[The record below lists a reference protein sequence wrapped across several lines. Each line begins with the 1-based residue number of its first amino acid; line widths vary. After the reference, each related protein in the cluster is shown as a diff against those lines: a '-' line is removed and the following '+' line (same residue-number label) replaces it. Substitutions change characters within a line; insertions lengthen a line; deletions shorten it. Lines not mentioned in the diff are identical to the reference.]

1 MGNVIKNDMAA
12 LRSLNQLNKNS
23 QLLGKSLQRVASG
36 MKINSAAD
44 SASAYSISEKMRI
57 QIRALNQCS
66 DNTKTGSDM
75 LKIAEGAVDN
85 QIDLIKRMKEIALD
99 AANDTNTDVDRAT
112 MQKEVN
118 ARMMELNDISYSTNY
133 NGRQLL
139 NGAVPGTQVTQFN
152 AGANPVQNTT
162 PIVTEPPTPGDPNKY
177 NGAHNQSYNLPV
189 YDAGSY
195 YTGKVYDPNTTVW
208 TQMTSTASIVAGSTV
223 YDSQGNPY
231 TTFAD
236 ANNNN
241 AISVTINGVNQVVG
255 MGFTPY
261 EQTLAPVS
269 VGNLTNGAQYVRGNN
284 QYPASP
290 QDIKT
295 YTPEYLPDGKTQILN
310 DSPVNGG
317 NPSFYD
323 IKLPST
329 NLPTSLDQQGFSMIC
344 NAGCAQFVAIQFD
357 VNAPADTATYYKDPN
372 SQKECYVVGIAG
384 CTTVDDVY
392 KSMQAGITAE
402 AIKVVSQAQGSN
414 PVQISANHGMSLNFY
429 TDQNNNVRVYAMKDG
444 GELDLYDGVIGQ
456 IETTGGRRPYQNL
469 TIQGDTT
476 ASQYTNLHFPNT
488 TLDALFPSQTTDWDI
503 EPTDADYPDP
513 WPAGYEED
521 RTWPPEWGEDYIK
534 TSTLDAKRK
543 RLFREEVWPYP
554 VKGALSSG
562 TCVSTREKATKF
574 ISSLDQAL
582 KYLTNAATTL
592 GVQRTRLEAMNDN
605 IVTSHENTTSAESV
619 IRDADMAKEM
629 YNYTKYNVLSQAAQ
643 SMLSQANQNTSGSL
657 NLLQ

>member
-36 MKINSAAD
+36 MKINNAAD
-44 SASAYSISEKMRI
+44 SASAYSISEKMRV

-99 AANDTNTDVDRAT
+99 SANDTNTDVDRAT

-162 PIVTEPPTPGDPNKY
+162 QIVTEPQVLGDNNTYKT
-177 NGAHNQSYNLPV
+177 LPV
-189 YDAGSY
+189 YNTDSY
-195 YTGKVYDPNTTVW
+195 TETVYDPNNVTW
-208 TQMTSTASIVAGSTV
+208 TPHANPSTIGANTTV
-223 YDSQGNPY
+223 YDSNGNAY
-231 TTFAD
+231 TTFID
-236 ANNNN
+236 TNNNN
-241 AISVTINGVNQVVG
+241 AISVTVGTTNLVVG
-255 MGFTPY
+255 NGFTPY
-261 EQTLAPVS
+261 VGTLATIPVTS
-269 VGNLTNGAQYVRGNN
+269 LANGAQYSTGST
-284 QYPASP
+284 YPQP
-290 QDIKT
+290 ILN
-295 YTPEYLPDGKTQILN
+295 YTPDYLPDGKTQILK
-310 DSPVNGG
+310 DSPSKSG
-317 NPSFYD
+317 NSTFYD

-329 NLPTSLDQQGFSMIC
+329 NLPTSLDQQGFSLIC
-344 NAGCAQFVAIQFD
+344 NLSCGQFVTIQFD
-357 VNAPADTATYYKDPN
+357 ANAPADTATYYKDP
-372 SQKECYVVGIAG
+372 SGKECYVVGIAG

-392 KSMQAGITAE
+392 KSLQNGMTAE
-402 AIKVVSQAQGSN
+402 ATKTFNQRYGGN
-414 PVQISANHGMSLNFY
+414 PLIISGGHDMRLNFY
-429 TDQNNNVRVYAMKDG
+429 MDPNNNIRVFAMKDSA
-444 GELDLYDGVIGQ
+444 LSLYDGVIGK
-456 IETTGGRRPYQNL
+456 IETIGGRKPYQNL

-488 TLDALFPSQTTDWDI
+488 TLDALFPSQTSDWDI
-503 EPTDADYPDP
+503 EPTD
-513 WPAGYEED
+513 
-521 RTWPPEWGEDYIK
+521 EDYGNLK
-534 TSTLDAKRK
+534 GEERNK
-543 RLFREEVWPYP
+543 FREEVWPYP
-554 VKGALSSG
+554 VKGAISSG
-562 TCVSTREKATKF
+562 SCVSTREKAAKF

-605 IVTSHENTTSAESV
+605 IVTSHENTTAAESV

-629 YNYTKYNVLSQAAQ
+629 SNYTKYNVLSQAAQ
-643 SMLSQANQNTSGSL
+643 SMLSQANQNTGGSL

>member
-23 QLLGKSLQRVASG
+23 QLLGKSLQKVASG

-162 PIVTEPPTPGDPNKY
+162 PIVTEKQVLGQNKDY
-177 NGAHNQSYNLPV
+177 SNLSV
-189 YDAGSY
+189 HDAGSY
-195 YTGKVYDPNTTVW
+195 YTGDVYDPNTTVW
-208 TQMTSTASIVAGSTV
+208 TQMTNTSSIVAGDTV

-231 TTFAD
+231 TAFAD
-236 ANNNN
+236 ASNNN
-241 AISVTINGVNQVVG
+241 AISVTINGVNQVIG
-255 MGFTPY
+255 AGFTPY
-261 EQTLAPVS
+261 EQTLARVS
-269 VGNLTNGAQYVRGNN
+269 VGSLTNGAQYVRDKN

-290 QDIKT
+290 QDIET
-295 YTPEYLPDGKTQILN
+295 YTPEYLPDGKTQILK
-310 DSPVNGG
+310 DSSTNKSH
-317 NPSFYD
+317 PSFYD
-323 IKLPST
+323 IKLPSA

-344 NAGCAQFVAIQFD
+344 NLGCAQFVAIQFD
-357 VNAPADTATYYKDPN
+357 ANAPTDTATYYRDP
-372 SQKECYVVGIAG
+372 SGKECYIVGIAG

-392 KSMQAGITAE
+392 KSLQNGMTAE
-402 AIKVVSQAQGSN
+402 ATKKFTQTHGGDPLV
-414 PVQISANHGMSLNFY
+414 ISGGHDMSLKFY
-429 TDQNNNVRVYAMKDG
+429 TDQNNNVRVYAMKID
-444 GELDLYDGVIGQ
+444 GELDLYDGIIGKV
-456 IETTGGRRPYQNL
+456 ETIGGRKPYQNFV
-469 TIQGDTT
+469 IQGDTT

-562 TCVSTREKATKF
+562 SCVSTREKATKF

-592 GVQRTRLEAMNDN
+592 GVQRTRLGAMNDN
-605 IVTSHENTTSAESV
+605 IVTSHENTTAAESV

-629 YNYTKYNVLSQAAQ
+629 TNYTKYNVLAQSAQ

>member
-23 QLLGKSLQRVASG
+23 QLLGKSLQKVASG

-139 NGAVPGTQVTQFN
+139 NGAVPGTQITQFN
-152 AGANPVQNTT
+152 AAGKITQNTT
-162 PIVTEPPTPGDPNKY
+162 PVVPETDNTTSHSPYSLKCYLPSDEFLSLNRTPDPVYEFTVDPAPAGKLYQAGDI
-177 NGAHNQSYNLPV
+177 V
-189 YDAGSY
+189 YDANRKP
-195 YTGKVYDPNTTVW
+195 YTVVLDPTTNAPSILDGNGVYQAIGNGFNAYEGVYTPVNLANTVVGKEY
-208 TQMTSTASIVAGSTV
+208 SIVDNT
-223 YDSQGNPY
+223 
-231 TTFAD
+231 
-236 ANNNN
+236 N
-241 AISVTINGVNQVVG
+241 APS
-255 MGFTPY
+255 
-261 EQTLAPVS
+261 
-269 VGNLTNGAQYVRGNN
+269 
-284 QYPASP
+284 QYP
-290 QDIKT
+290 QL
-295 YTPEYLPDGKTQILN
+295 YTMGTLPDGTNALKQMPANTPNI
-310 DSPVNGG
+310 DSNLIGSA
-317 NPSFYD
+317 NSNFYD
-323 IKLPST
+323 FNFPSA
-329 NLPTSLDQQGFSMIC
+329 NLPTALDQQGFSVLC
-344 NAGCAQFVAIQFD
+344 DACDQFVCVKFD
-357 VNAPADTATYYKDPN
+357 ASQPANSGQYYKDPN
-372 SQKECYVVGIAG
+372 SSSECYIIGIAG
-384 CTTVDDVY
+384 LTNVNDIYDALEQGMAQVNGGTVGNSEQTLTPYHNV
-392 KSMQAGITAE
+392 KL
-402 AIKVVSQAQGSN
+402 
-414 PVQISANHGMSLNFY
+414 HFY
-429 TDQNNNVRVYAMKDG
+429 TDGNNDKHCYVTKDDG
-444 GELDLYDGVIGQ
+444 RALDIYNGVVGQ
-456 IETTGGRRPYQNL
+456 VETIGGRRPYQNL
-469 TIQGDTT
+469 TIQGDTVS
-476 ASQYTNLHFPNT
+476 SQYTNISLPNT
-488 TLDALFPSQTTDWDI
+488 TLNALFPSQNSDWDI

-543 RLFREEVWPYP
+543 RLFREETWPYP

-562 TCVSTREKATKF
+562 SCVSTREKATKF

-605 IVTSHENTTSAESV
+605 IVTSHENTTAAESV

-629 YNYTKYNVLSQAAQ
+629 TNYTKYNVLAQSAQ

>member
-23 QLLGKSLQRVASG
+23 QLLGKSLQKVASG

-44 SASAYSISEKMRI
+44 GASAYSISEKMRI

-66 DNTKTGSDM
+66 DNTKTGSDV

-99 AANDTNTDVDRAT
+99 SANDTNTDVDRAT

-152 AGANPVQNTT
+152 ATTNPVQNTT
-162 PIVTEPPTPGDPNKY
+162 PIVTEPQTDKNDTY
-177 NGAHNQSYNLPV
+177 QTLPV
-189 YDAGSY
+189 YNTGSY
-195 YTGKVYDPNTTVW
+195 TKTVYDPNTTVW
-208 TQMTSTASIVAGSTV
+208 TQMNNTSGIAAGTTV

-236 ANNNN
+236 PNNNN
-241 AISVTINGVNQVVG
+241 AISVTVGGVTQVVG
-255 MGFTPY
+255 RVFTPY
-261 EQTLAPVS
+261 EQTLATIPVS
-269 VGNLTNGAQYVRGNN
+269 SLANGAQYSTTPD
-284 QYPASP
+284 YPA
-290 QDIKT
+290 QNVQN
-295 YTPEYLPDGKTQILN
+295 YTPDYLPDGTTQIVSDQSTKPN
-310 DSPVNGG
+310 TWSNT
-317 NPSFYD
+317 FYD

-329 NLPTSLDQQGFSMIC
+329 NLPTSLDQQGFSLIC
-344 NAGCAQFVAIQFD
+344 NLSCGQFVTIQFD
-357 VNAPADTATYYKDPN
+357 ANAPADTATYYKDP
-372 SQKECYVVGIAG
+372 SGKECYVVGIAG

-392 KSMQAGITAE
+392 KSLQNGMTAE
-402 AIKVVSQAQGSN
+402 ATKTFKQGYGGN
-414 PVQISANHGMSLNFY
+414 PLIISGGHDMRLNFY
-429 TDQNNNVRVYAMKDG
+429 MDQNNNVRVFAMKNG
-444 GELDLYDGVIGQ
+444 ALSLYDGVIGK
-456 IETTGGRRPYQNL
+456 IETIGGRRPYQDFV
-469 TIQGDTT
+469 IQGDTT
-476 ASQYTNLHFPNT
+476 ASQYTRLHLPNT
-488 TLDALFPSQTTDWDI
+488 TLNALFPSQNSDWDI
-503 EPTDADYPDP
+503 EPTD
-513 WPAGYEED
+513 
-521 RTWPPEWGEDYIK
+521 EDYGNLK
-534 TSTLDAKRK
+534 GDERTK
-543 RLFREEVWPYP
+543 FRDEVWPYP
-554 VKGALSSG
+554 RKGALSSG
-562 TCVSTREKATKF
+562 SCVSTREKATQF

-592 GVQRTRLEAMNDN
+592 GVQRTRLGAMNDN
-605 IVTSHENTTSAESV
+605 IVTSHENTTAAESV

-629 YNYTKYNVLSQAAQ
+629 TNYTRYNVLSQSAQ